1 MTNEPAY
8 KFIAYAYKP
17 MFGMNTL
24 PREVEYTIGSH
35 DASRD
40 DMLDAFRYFLMA
52 AGYSFSPSE
61 SIQVVDEDW
70 EDAQEESDDDLPIAG
85 YRPAGWWTDEAYK
98 GVEGAQEESDDDL
111 PSIKVANFQRGE
123 IFWTDEAEEDVE
135 VKWDAQND

>member
-8 KFIAYAYKP
+8 KFIAYAHKP

-24 PREVEYTIGSH
+24 PSEVEYTIGSH

-40 DMLDAFRYFLMA
+40 DMLDAFKYFLMA
-52 AGYSFSPSE
+52 AGYSFSLSE

-70 EDAQEESDDDLPIAG
+70 EDAQEEADEDDLPIAG
-85 YRPAGWWTDEAYK
+85 YRA
-98 GVEGAQEESDDDL
+98 
-111 PSIKVANFQRGE
+111 E
-123 IFWTDEAEEDVE
+123 IFWADEAEEGVE

>member
-1 MTNEPAY
+1 MTPAY
-8 KFIAYAYKP
+8 KFIAYAHKP

-24 PREVEYTIGSH
+24 PSEVEYTLGSH

-70 EDAQEESDDDLPIAG
+70 HEPGEGLDDVDGVTL
-85 YRPAGWWTDEAYK
+85 AYNPHQ
-98 GVEGAQEESDDDL
+98 AS
-111 PSIKVANFQRGE
+111 
-123 IFWTDEAEEDVE
+123 IFWTDEETSMKIKGWTDAE
-135 VKWDAQND
+135 Q

>member
-8 KFIAYAYKP
+8 KFIAYAHKP

-24 PREVEYTIGSH
+24 PSEVEYTIGSH

-40 DMLDAFRYFLMA
+40 DMLDAFKYFLMA

-70 EDAQEESDDDLPIAG
+70 EDAQEESGPGFAG
-85 YRPAGWWTDEAYK
+85 YSVDN
-98 GVEGAQEESDDDL
+98 
-111 PSIKVANFQRGE
+111 IQRGD
-123 IFWTDEAEEDVE
+123 IFWTDEAKESNDEGSVTLAYNPHQGSIFWTKE
-135 VKWDAQND
+135 GTTMGTVKGGTDAE

>member
-8 KFIAYAYKP
+8 KFIAYAHKP
-17 MFGMNTL
+17 MFGMNTI
-24 PREVEYTIGSH
+24 PSEVEYTLGSH

-70 EDAQEESDDDLPIAG
+70 EDAQEESDDD
-85 YRPAGWWTDEAYK
+85 
-98 GVEGAQEESDDDL
+98 DDL
-111 PSIKVANFQRGE
+111 LSVKVANFQRGD
-123 IFWTDEAEEDVE
+123 IFWTNEGTTTGTGKGGTDAE
-135 VKWDAQND
+135 